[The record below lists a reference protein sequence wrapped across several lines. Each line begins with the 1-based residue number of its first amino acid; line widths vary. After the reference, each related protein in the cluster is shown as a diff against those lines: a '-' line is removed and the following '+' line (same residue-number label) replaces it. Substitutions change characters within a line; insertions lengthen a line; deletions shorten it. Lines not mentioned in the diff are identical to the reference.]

1 MPIVHQP
8 ADKSQIA
15 NLFNLATE
23 MKTSKTN
30 FREGMFMCKL
40 KATVYAINP
49 KPQDTQAEYVSYNL
63 KSRLITDL

>member
-8 ADKSQIA
+8 ADESQIA

-23 MKTSKTN
+23 MKTWKTN

-49 KPQDTQAEYVSYNL
+49 KS
-63 KSRLITDL
+63 